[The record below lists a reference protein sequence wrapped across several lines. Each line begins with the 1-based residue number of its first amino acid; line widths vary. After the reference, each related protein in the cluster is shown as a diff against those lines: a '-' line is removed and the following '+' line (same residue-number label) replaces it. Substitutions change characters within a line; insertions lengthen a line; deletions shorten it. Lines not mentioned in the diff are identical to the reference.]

1 MNSKH
6 TKMKSEIQTILFPT
20 DFSAKSK
27 NALKVATK
35 MALRHEAKLLVIHMV
50 HAYYLID
57 RGGKQVIG
65 SETVQH
71 NIDRALAKLEQL
83 KTAIDVKYQINVET
97 RISTQNIV
105 DSINDLVQSD
115 QVDVVVM
122 GTSGRQKMKQFI
134 LGSNSYN
141 VLLHANCS
149 VLLIPESFR
158 KTTFKKILFPV
169 RVQNELDQKASLSIL
184 LANKNEGGINLL
196 GVGDPEN
203 IVSVKKAYIDMKK
216 NLFLKSADY
225 LSEFK
230 LSHDNAEVIAGAAN
244 EKDCDIILLADQDE
258 NSWKSFMGDNFFKKM
273 INGTDVPL
281 LIVKSKLKNIKN
293 NSEPLAGYDLTLP
306 IPG

>member
-1 MNSKH
+1 MD
-6 TKMKSEIQTILFPT
+6 SEIKTILFPT

-35 MALRHEAKLLVIHMV
+35 MALRHEAKLIVIHRIY
-50 HAYYLID
+50 AYHLID
-57 RGGKQVIG
+57 RGGKQILG
-65 SETVQH
+65 SETIQH
-71 NIDRALAKLEQL
+71 NIDRALTKLEQL
-83 KTAIDVKYQINVET
+83 KSAVEVKYNIDIET
-97 RISTQNIV
+97 RISTQNMV
-105 DSINDLVQSD
+105 DCVNEVVESD

-149 VLLIPESFR
+149 VLLIPESFK

-169 RVQNELDQKASLSIL
+169 RVQTELDQKASLSIL
-184 LANKNEGGINLL
+184 LANKNAGGINLL

-230 LSHDNAEVIAGAAN
+230 LSHDNAELIAGTAN

-281 LIVKSKLKNIKN
+281 MIVKAKLKNIKN
-293 NSEPLAGYDLTLP
+293 NSESVAGYDLTLP

>member
-1 MNSKH
+1 MNN
-6 TKMKSEIQTILFPT
+6 EIKTILFPT
-20 DFSAKSK
+20 DFSDKSK
-27 NALKVATK
+27 NALKVALK
-35 MALRHEAKLLVIHMV
+35 MAQRHQAKLIVIHMV
-50 HAYYLID
+50 HAQYLID

-65 SETVQH
+65 SQTVQQ
-71 NIDRALAKLEQL
+71 NIDRANVKLDHL
-83 KTAIDVKYQINVET
+83 KEAHARKNGIEIET
-97 RISTQNIV
+97 RITTQNIV
-105 DSINDLVQSD
+105 DSINELVQTDSI
-115 QVDVVVM
+115 DVVVM
-122 GTSGRQKMKQFI
+122 GTAGKQKMKQFI

-149 VLLIPESFR
+149 VLLIPESFKR
-158 KTTFKKILFPV
+158 TSFKKILFPV

-225 LSEFK
+225 ISEFK
-230 LSHDNAEVIAGAAN
+230 LSHDNAEVIVNAAN
-244 EKDCDIILLADQDE
+244 DKDCDIILLADQDE
-258 NSWKSFMGDNFFKKM
+258 DSWKSFMGDNFFKKM

-281 LIVKSKLKNIKN
+281 LIVKSKLSKIKN
-293 NSEPLAGYDLTLP
+293 TSEPTADFDMVMP